1 MAPTTLAPSINWFL
15 KAMAHGVKESFTVS
29 KVDETGSVPSATW
42 LSARTALCT
51 AQRARAE
58 RVAVAALF
66 SSCVRMDREIGR
78 RLRHTAS
85 WGRRMPPLPTTGWWP
100 TQQEIFTVRPSMA
113 DLTMTALFTS
123 SLRKRS
129 LPLSGDPFPQ
139 RKGCW
144 FIVEPGSPVFQ
155 LLIYV

>member
-1 MAPTTLAPSINWFL
+1 
-15 KAMAHGVKESFTVS
+15 
-29 KVDETGSVPSATW
+29 
-42 LSARTALCT
+42 
-51 AQRARAE
+51 
-58 RVAVAALF
+58 
-66 SSCVRMDREIGR
+66 
-78 RLRHTAS
+78 
-85 WGRRMPPLPTTGWWP
+85 MPPLPTTGWWP

-155 LLIYV
+155 LLIYVLLRFQFLDKPIHIAFLVVRRLIKCQFHLFCGVIELAL